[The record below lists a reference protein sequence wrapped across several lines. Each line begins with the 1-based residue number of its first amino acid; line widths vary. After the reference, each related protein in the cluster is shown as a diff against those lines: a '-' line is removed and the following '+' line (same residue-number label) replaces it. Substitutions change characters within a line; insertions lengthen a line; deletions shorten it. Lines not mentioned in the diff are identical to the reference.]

1 MHRRQRHLLA
11 SIPNGNILESF
22 ANPDRDPFW
31 FELYNRKPRV
41 ERSMLDLDNTSG
53 FGVEFSPIA
62 LQLNGTKVL

>member
-1 MHRRQRHLLA
+1 M
-11 SIPNGNILESF
+11 ESF